1 MTILQITRSRLK
13 NFGVNQKMA
22 VGTKSRKPIRY
33 QRRKEMD
40 KLPNSSNEDDKSE
53 NPRREREEANM
64 GAITNRWQKQQQQ
77 QKQNSTAAAVTAA
90 TVASS
95 AVV

>member
-1 MTILQITRSRLK
+1 
-13 NFGVNQKMA
+13 
-22 VGTKSRKPIRY
+22 
-33 QRRKEMD
+33 MD

-53 NPRREREEANM
+53 NPRHGREQANI
-64 GAITNRWQKQQQQ
+64 GAITNRWQKQQLQQ
-77 QKQNSTAAAVTAA
+77 QQQQNSTAAAVTTA